1 MIAVRQRLGHQLAA
15 RARTVVDDGWIELIV
30 VSVAA
35 GLAGVSLREYIAP
48 DYKAEWLPPLNGL
61 SDSGLEGYL
70 THLPGYPGIV
80 VAHLPLALF
89 AQLLSLD
96 EASTWRFLSA
106 FAISALALA
115 VLAVVPLMRA
125 LEVRRAPAWIAVGI
139 AAGSP
144 AAYWAL
150 RIGHPEEVLAT
161 GFLLGAVVA
170 AARER
175 PIIAGILLGIAGG
188 KAWPLVAAVPILAL
202 FLPHLRRT
210 LIFCGAALLT
220 LLAIYL
226 PSVLVNPAPVQV
238 LTDLGAASIWNV
250 GQVFWWFGDPIPL
263 SNVALQTV
271 PQPRVGAAWAGEL
284 SHPLILGVGTAIGL
298 VWLMTRVS
306 VLNGGGLSL
315 AILRRDGRTRSLPES
330 AHLAGA
336 ALLVMAGILYARCY
350 LDTWNVPYYLLPGL
364 VLGIIG
370 EALLGRWPIM
380 GAVAAGLMWHFHAPG
395 DLTVRTAPDLYTA
408 MYLSWTI
415 PFSLAYLAIGFRAL
429 RTGPTSSQSA
439 ASESS

>member
-35 GLAGVSLREYIAP
+35 GLAGVALREYIAP
-48 DYKAEWLPPLNGL
+48 DYKAEWLPPINGL
-61 SDSGLEGYL
+61 KDSGIEGYL

-80 VAHLPLALF
+80 VAHLPLVLF
-89 AQLLSLD
+89 AELLSLD

-106 FAISALALA
+106 FAISGLALA

-125 LEVRRAPAWIAVGI
+125 LEVRRGPAWIAVGL

-161 GFLLGAVVA
+161 GLLLGAVVA

-202 FLPHLRRT
+202 FLPNTRRT
-210 LIFCGAALLT
+210 LLFCAATLAT
-220 LLAIYL
+220 LLAIYV
-226 PSVLVNPAPVQV
+226 PSLAVNTVPVQA
-238 LTDLGAASIWNV
+238 LTNLGTAAIWNV

-271 PQPRVGAAWAGEL
+271 PQPRVGAGWAGEL
-284 SHPLILGVGTAIGL
+284 SHPLILGLGTAIGL
-298 VWLMTRVS
+298 VWLMTRAS
-306 VLNGGGLSL
+306 LINGRMSLSL
-315 AILRRDGRTRSLPES
+315 LRRDGRTRSLPES

-370 EALLGRWPIM
+370 EALLGRWPVM
-380 GAVAAGLMWHFHAPG
+380 GMVAAGLMWHFHAPG

-415 PFSLAYLAIGFRAL
+415 PFSLAYMAMGFRAL
-429 RTGPTSSQSA
+429 RTGPSSSQSP
-439 ASESS
+439 ASESP

>member
-1 MIAVRQRLGHQLAA
+1 MPRMIAVRQRLGHQLAA

-161 GFLLGAVVA
+161 GFLLGAVWRPPGSA
-170 AARER
+170 RSSRASCSASRAAKPGRSWRLSRSWRCSSPICAAR
-175 PIIAGILLGIAGG
+175 
-188 KAWPLVAAVPILAL
+188 
-202 FLPHLRRT
+202 
-210 LIFCGAALLT
+210 
-220 LLAIYL
+220 
-226 PSVLVNPAPVQV
+226 
-238 LTDLGAASIWNV
+238 
-250 GQVFWWFGDPIPL
+250 
-263 SNVALQTV
+263 
-271 PQPRVGAAWAGEL
+271 
-284 SHPLILGVGTAIGL
+284 
-298 VWLMTRVS
+298 
-306 VLNGGGLSL
+306 
-315 AILRRDGRTRSLPES
+315 
-330 AHLAGA
+330 
-336 ALLVMAGILYARCY
+336 
-350 LDTWNVPYYLLPGL
+350 
-364 VLGIIG
+364 
-370 EALLGRWPIM
+370 
-380 GAVAAGLMWHFHAPG
+380 
-395 DLTVRTAPDLYTA
+395 
-408 MYLSWTI
+408 
-415 PFSLAYLAIGFRAL
+415 
-429 RTGPTSSQSA
+429 
-439 ASESS
+439 

>member
-1 MIAVRQRLGHQLAA
+1 MIAVRQRLGTQLAA
-15 RARTVVDDGWIELIV
+15 RARTVVDDSWIELIV

-35 GLAGVSLREYIAP
+35 GLAGISLREYIAP

-61 SDSGLEGYL
+61 AQSGIEGYL
-70 THLPGYPGIV
+70 SHLPGYPGIV
-80 VAHLPLALF
+80 VAHLPLAFF

-96 EASTWRFLSA
+96 EASTWRFFSA
-106 FAISALALA
+106 FAISGLALA
-115 VLAVVPLMRA
+115 VLSVVPLMRA
-125 LEVRRAPAWIAVGI
+125 LEIRRAPAWIALSL

-161 GFLLGAVVA
+161 GLLLGAVVA

-175 PIIAGILLGIAGG
+175 PVIAGILLGVAGG
-188 KAWPLVAAVPILAL
+188 KAWPLVAAVPLLAL
-202 FLPHLRRT
+202 FLPHRRRT
-210 LIFCGAALLT
+210 LLFCGATLAT

-226 PSVLVNPAPVQV
+226 PSVAVTTTPVQA
-238 LTDLGAASIWNV
+238 LADLGTAAIWNV
-250 GQVFWWFGDPIPL
+250 GQVWWWLGDPIPL

-271 PQPRVGAAWAGEL
+271 PQPRVGEAWAGDL

-298 VWLMTRVS
+298 MWLMTRAS
-306 VLNGGGLSL
+306 VINGRLSL
-315 AILRRDGRTRSLPES
+315 ALLRRDGRTRSLPES

-364 VLGIIG
+364 VLGIVG
-370 EALLGRWPIM
+370 EAMLGRWPVM
-380 GAVAAGLMWHFHAPG
+380 GMVAAGLMWHFHAPG

-415 PFSLAYLAIGFRAL
+415 PFSLAYIGMGFRAL
-429 RTGPTSSQSA
+429 RTGPTSSHSA